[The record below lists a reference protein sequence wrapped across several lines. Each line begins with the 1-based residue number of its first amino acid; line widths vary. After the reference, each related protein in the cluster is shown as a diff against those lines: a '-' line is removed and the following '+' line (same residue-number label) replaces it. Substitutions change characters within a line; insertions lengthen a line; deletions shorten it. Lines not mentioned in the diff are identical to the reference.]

1 MNNEIKNNA
10 PAKKPGVNKKY
21 LKIGSFSMVMCLI
34 VIAVVI
40 AVIGILAI
48 RLLMKIVDTALR
60 KSKLEKAAHS
70 LIKTLIRTVLY
81 ILLVLTLASSLGIDI
96 TGIVALASVATLA
109 VSLALQNMLAN
120 VIGGFTLLYTHP
132 FGSGDYV
139 EIAGQ
144 SGTVNEVGIAYTKLI
159 TPDNK
164 LVFIPNSAV
173 VSAEIVNYT
182 VTGTRRLAIN
192 IFTDYD
198 APIEKVLAA
207 LREAA
212 DIPEKLEENGIFAEV
227 MNYGDKGI
235 EYSVRI
241 WTTGDD
247 YWDANFIINRRI
259 NAIFAR
265 EGLHMTYPHLHVHM
279 DKN

>member
-1 MNNEIKNNA
+1 MSVLIEKLQLWWQDTGLVHHLLPTLALLLVGIIL
-10 PAKKPGVNKKY
+10 VR
-21 LKIGSFSMVMCLI
+21 I
-34 VIAVVI
+34 VIT
-40 AVIGILAI
+40 
-48 RLLMKIVDTALR
+48 IVNRMLK
-60 KSKLEKAAHS
+60 KSKLEKAAHG
-70 LIKTLIRTVLY
+70 LIRSVIRIVLY
-81 ILLVLTLASSLGIDI
+81 LLLGLICASALGIDV
-96 TGIVALASVATLA
+96 TGIVALASVVTLA
-109 VSLALQNMLAN
+109 LSLALQNSLTN
-120 VIGGFTLLYTHP
+120 LIGGFTLLYTRP
-132 FGSGDYV
+132 FASGHYV

-144 SGTVNEVGIAYTKLI
+144 SGTVDEIGMAYTKLI

-164 LVFIPNSAV
+164 VISIPNSSV

-247 YWDANFIINRRI
+247 YWDANFMINRRI

-265 EGLHMTYPHLHVHM
+265 DGLHMTYPHLHVHM

>member
-1 MNNEIKNNA
+1 M
-10 PAKKPGVNKKY
+10 
-21 LKIGSFSMVMCLI
+21 SQLI
-34 VIAVVI
+34 ENLQQWWNSTGALHHALPTLVLLL
-40 AVIGILAI
+40 IGILIIRIIIAI
-48 RLLMKIVDTALR
+48 VNKMLK
-60 KSKLEKAAHS
+60 KSTLEKAAHG
-70 LIKTLIRTVLY
+70 LIRSVIRIVLY
-81 ILLVLTLASSLGIDI
+81 VLLGLICASALGIDV
-96 TGIVALASVATLA
+96 TGVVALASVVTLA
-109 VSLALQNMLAN
+109 LSLALQDSLTNL
-120 VIGGFTLLYTHP
+120 IGGFTLLYTHP
-132 FGSGDYV
+132 FASGHYV

-144 SGTVNEVGIAYTKLI
+144 SGTVDEIGMAYTKLI

-164 LVFIPNSAV
+164 VISIPNSSV

-207 LREAA
+207 LKEAA
-212 DIPEKLEENGIFAEV
+212 NIPQMLEEKGIFAEV
-227 MNYGDKGI
+227 MSYGDKGI

-247 YWDANFIINRRI
+247 YWDANFTINRRI

-265 EGLHMTYPHLHVHM
+265 EGLKMAYPQLQVHM